1 MGDLTGR
8 MLAQISIK
16 RGKKIKKVEVK
27 NVQQIRNHPDH
38 APAQYA
44 TSRLQRLDQHTRQ
57 KRQLFNT
64 GIKRFSRL
72 LINNLEGVQHDTTN
86 YMGFQRHRN
95 VLSEE

>member
-44 TSRLQRLDQHTRQ
+44 TP
-57 KRQLFNT
+57 
-64 GIKRFSRL
+64 
-72 LINNLEGVQHDTTN
+72 
-86 YMGFQRHRN
+86 GFQGFGGHDWK
-95 VLSEE
+95 

>member
-27 NVQQIRNHPDH
+27 NVQQIRNNPDY

-44 TSRLQRLDQHTRQ
+44 TP
-57 KRQLFNT
+57 
-64 GIKRFSRL
+64 
-72 LINNLEGVQHDTTN
+72 
-86 YMGFQRHRN
+86 GFQGFSGHDWK
-95 VLSEE
+95 